1 MEKFK
6 IYSNDPYDFND
17 YKQIEEFY
25 KLIGNDKVIKNL
37 SEEDRGKIFLKI
49 LADKKE
55 QLVEVSLIKD
65 RSSESSKIKLPGLVL
80 DYQEFKLNDAEKFL
94 DMSEYMEFD

>member
-17 YKQIEEFY
+17 LDQIKDFFKLLGKQEVLKKITETN
-25 KLIGNDKVIKNL
+25 KDKIY
-37 SEEDRGKIFLKI
+37 LKI

-55 QLVEVSLIKD
+55 NNVEVSLIQD
-65 RSSESSKIKLPGLVL
+65 RSKEVSKIKLPDLVL
-80 DYQEFKLNDAEKFL
+80 EYFEFSLKEANQYL
-94 DMSEYMEFD
+94 DLTEYTYFD